1 MTQRIIVGVS
11 GASGAIIGRRVL
23 ELLNAV
29 ACVESHL
36 VFTPAAER
44 TMRLEQGEN
53 SLEVCRALAAVC
65 HPCNDVSAA
74 IASGSFDCQGMII
87 APCSMRTLSAI
98 AYGLSDNLLTR
109 AADVTLKERRRLVL
123 IAREAP
129 LHSGHLEAMLKVTNL
144 GGIIFP
150 PVPAFYAKPQTID
163 DIVTQIAARSL
174 SLLDIDVEA
183 RLKRW
188 GPAPL

>member
-1 MTQRIIVGVS
+1 MKQRIIVGVS

-23 ELLNAV
+23 ELASV
-29 ACVESHL
+29 AANVESHL
-36 VFTPAAER
+36 VITPAAER
-44 TMRLEQGEN
+44 TICLEQGNEALQ
-53 SLEVCRALAAVC
+53 SARALATVC
-65 HPCNDVSAA
+65 HPCDDVSAA

-98 AYGLSDNLLTR
+98 AYGLADNLLTR

-150 PVPAFYAKPQTID
+150 PVPAFYTRPQTID

-174 SLLDIDVEA
+174 SFLGVDVEVS
-183 RLKRW
+183 LKRW
-188 GPAPL
+188 SQTPI